1 MLLVGF
7 IPTNFSFRTYPLNC
21 FMKKTNIVGFV
32 QAPNYDNK
40 VVVVKAPVRKSFV
53 PKEGYT
59 GKNRLTLNSSGFVTV
74 I

>member
-1 MLLVGF
+1 
-7 IPTNFSFRTYPLNC
+7 
-21 FMKKTNIVGFV
+21 MKKNNIVGFV
-32 QAPNYDNK
+32 QAPNYINK
-40 VVVVKAPVRKSFV
+40 VDNSKAPVKKAFV

>member
-1 MLLVGF
+1 
-7 IPTNFSFRTYPLNC
+7 
-21 FMKKTNIVGFV
+21 MKKNNIVGFV

-59 GKNRLTLNSSGFVTV
+59 GKNRLTLNSSGFVAV
-74 I
+74 IEEQD

>member
-1 MLLVGF
+1 
-7 IPTNFSFRTYPLNC
+7 
-21 FMKKTNIVGFV
+21 MKKPIIGFV

-40 VVVVKAPVRKSFV
+40 VVVAKAPVKKAFV

-59 GKNRLTLNSSGFVTV
+59 GKNRLTLNSSGFIAV